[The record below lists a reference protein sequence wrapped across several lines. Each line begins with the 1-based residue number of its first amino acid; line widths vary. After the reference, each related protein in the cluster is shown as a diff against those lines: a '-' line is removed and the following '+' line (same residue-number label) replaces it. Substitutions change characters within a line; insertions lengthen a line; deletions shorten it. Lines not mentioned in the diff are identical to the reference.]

1 MPNFDKVSPKYPNYL
16 RTLAWLNTLVI
27 LTALVIGSQF
37 ADWLSVNL
45 AAAVA
50 GLVLTVTL
58 VLHFWWLPR
67 RYELTGYCVD
77 EDQLQLRKGALWR
90 TRQAAA
96 MNRIQHSE
104 VSQGPV
110 ERAFGLSRLIVY
122 TAGGAG
128 ADISIPGLANDKA
141 EQLKALVL
149 HQIMTDKPADNS
161 HD

>member
-1 MPNFDKVSPKYPNYL
+1 MPDFDKVSPKYPNYL
-16 RTLAWLNTLVI
+16 RSLAWLNTLGIIIALGVI
-27 LTALVIGSQF
+27 SHFASQLSLTM
-37 ADWLSVNL
+37 
-45 AAAVA
+45 AAAIA
-50 GLVLTVTL
+50 GLVVLITL

-77 EDQLQLRKGALWR
+77 ENQLQLRKGALWR

-104 VSQGPV
+104 VSQGPI

-128 ADISIPGLANDKA
+128 ADISIPGLADSKA

-149 HQIMTDKPADNS
+149 QQIMTEQPADPS